1 MTERTQI
8 AVKPQN
14 RTVVK
19 GTNLD
24 LHCMATGDPSLELSY
39 IWKRDGVDITDITD
53 DSNIQWLEG
62 QKVLQL
68 SDVSFEDAGVY
79 TCIAFTPQPRE
90 SEDRASAIVSIEGT
104 TNN

>member
-1 MTERTQI
+1 M
-8 AVKPQN
+8 VKPQN
-14 RTVVK
+14 RTVIK
-19 GTNLD
+19 GTSLD
-24 LHCMATGDPSLELSY
+24 LPCMATGDPLLELRY
-39 IWKRDGVDITDITD
+39 IWKRDGVDITD

-62 QKVLQL
+62 RKVLKL

-79 TCIAFTPQPRE
+79 TCIAYTLQPRE